1 MHLNDGRFM
10 QNGKCGYVLMPD
22 CMFEPGFNPMDT
34 TTHTGTTP
42 ITLTIQIIGG
52 RHLVRQGRGI
62 CSPLVEVEVCGID
75 ADWAK
80 FRTSTCSKSF
90 HSIYFHSHS
99 REKVILTFYFSIPIP
114 EENGFN
120 PVWNEGCEF
129 DIVNSDL
136 ALLRFAVQDEDVF
149 GDPNFIGQAVYPL
162 ACIKTGF
169 SSVQLKNLFNE
180 ELELSCLL
188 VHVDIRKTYD
198 EDEEIYT
205 TAR

>member
-1 MHLNDGRFM
+1 M
-10 QNGKCGYVLMPD
+10 V
-22 CMFEPGFNPMDT
+22 
-34 TTHTGTTP
+34 
-42 ITLTIQIIGG
+42 
-52 RHLVRQGRGI
+52 
-62 CSPLVEVEVCGID
+62 
-75 ADWAK
+75 
-80 FRTSTCSKSF
+80 
-90 HSIYFHSHS
+90 
-99 REKVILTFYFSIPIP
+99 FSCPCFIPIP

-149 GDPNFIGQAVYPL
+149 GDPNFIGQAVCPL

-169 SSVQLKNLFNE
+169 SSVQLKNSYNE